1 MLFWRRLPPNEAW
14 LLVLRALVLT
24 VDLYRDSVTCV
35 DMVRMRP
42 TVAFRQFAAGN
53 SPQRRPLAVS
63 DSVTQRAKVVTGT
76 VRSGTV
82 TAGVRSAAIAGDL
95 GIDRDTGTVTWAAVR
110 VPAGPHW
117 HHDAAGSVLRLRVSP
132 GLVATAALKLSL
144 ATALLAPVPEL
155 SEARNLN
162 LKFGPTLP
170 SRWQVALQWIGT
182 RTTELA

>member
-1 MLFWRRLPPNEAW
+1 
-14 LLVLRALVLT
+14 
-24 VDLYRDSVTCV
+24 
-35 DMVRMRP
+35 MVRQRP

-95 GIDRDTGTVTWAAVR
+95 GIDRDTGTVTRAA

-182 RTTELA
+182 RITELA